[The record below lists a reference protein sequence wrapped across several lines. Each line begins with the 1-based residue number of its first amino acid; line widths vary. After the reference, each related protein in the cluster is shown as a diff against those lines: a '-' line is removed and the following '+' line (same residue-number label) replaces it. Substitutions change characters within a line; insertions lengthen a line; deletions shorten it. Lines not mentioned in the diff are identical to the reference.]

1 MYNYIILLYY
11 FSTHGRKLMSLY
23 VYNDLTRK
31 KEEFIPVEKG
41 KVKFYVCGPTVY
53 DYFHIG
59 NARPFVVFDTFRRYL
74 EHIGYEVTF
83 VQNFTDID
91 DKMIKRANE
100 RGITVAELAEE
111 FIKAYFED
119 VEALGVHIAT
129 VHPRATMEIDTII
142 EIIRK
147 LIDTGHA
154 YESDGDVYFSV
165 DSFKDYG
172 KLSKQSIADLQSGA
186 RVEPGERKKSPLDF
200 ALWKSA
206 KPGEPKWQCPW
217 GEGRPGWHIECS
229 AMSTKYLGK
238 TIDIHGGGSDLIF
251 PHHENEIAQSECA
264 NNAQFVKYWLHNAYL
279 LINSE
284 KMSKS
289 LGNFL
294 TVREIRKKINPLVL
308 RFFLLSAHY
317 RSPLNFTDEALMQ
330 AKSALERI
338 HISYNELT
346 FALNNREE
354 GEKSLI
360 LADLINDYK
369 SKFEEAMNDDF
380 NTASAFA
387 VIFDFVK
394 TLNKYLKENEKVDK
408 CTLNLAKEFFHIT
421 NNILGY
427 LPSNNKNNDNAE
439 DTEEI
444 ESLIFERNEA
454 RKNKDFKKS
463 DEIRDILLKK
473 GIIIEDT
480 KDGTRWRRQ

>member
-1 MYNYIILLYY
+1 MP
-11 FSTHGRKLMSLY
+11 LY

-31 KEEFIPVEKG
+31 KEEFVPVEKD

-74 EHIGYEVTF
+74 EYLGYQVIF

-111 FIKAYFED
+111 FIEAYFED
-119 VEALGVHIAT
+119 VKALGVNPAT
-129 VHPRATMEIDTII
+129 VHPRATQEIDTII
-142 EIIRK
+142 KIISA
-147 LIDTGHA
+147 LIKNGHA
-154 YESDGDVYFSV
+154 YEADGDVYFSV
-165 DSFKDYG
+165 DCFKEYG
-172 KLSKQSIADLQSGA
+172 KLSKQSIEDLQSGA
-186 RVEPGERKKSPLDF
+186 RVEPGERKKNPLDF
-200 ALWKSA
+200 ALWKSV
-206 KPGEPKWQCPW
+206 KPGEPKWKCPW

-317 RSPLNFTDEALMQ
+317 RSPLNFTEEALMQ

-338 HISYNELT
+338 HISYDDLL
-346 FALNNREE
+346 FALDNRTD
-354 GEKSLI
+354 GNKSDVFENSI
-360 LADLINDYK
+360 K
-369 SKFEEAMNDDF
+369 SAMVKFEEAMNDDF
-380 NTASAFA
+380 NTAKAFA
-387 VIFDFVK
+387 VIFDFIK
-394 TLNKYLKENEKVDK
+394 TLNIYLKENQSVDK
-408 CTLNLAKEFFHIT
+408 ESLNLAKEIFSIT
-421 NNILGY
+421 NKILGY
-427 LPSNNKNNDNAE
+427 LPNENNVNNQ
-439 DTEEI
+439 EI
-444 ESLIFERNEA
+444 DALIQERNEA
-454 RKNKDFKKS
+454 RKNKDFKRS
-463 DEIRDILLKK
+463 DEIRDMLLKQ

-480 KDGTRWRRQ
+480 KEGTRWRRQQ

>member
-1 MYNYIILLYY
+1 
-11 FSTHGRKLMSLY
+11 MSLY

-41 KVKFYVCGPTVY
+41 RVKFYVCGPTVY

-74 EHIGYEVTF
+74 EYLGYDVTF

-111 FIKAYFED
+111 FINAYFED

-129 VHPRATMEIDTII
+129 VHPRATKEIDTII
-142 EIIRK
+142 EIISK

-154 YESDGDVYFSV
+154 YVSNGDVYFAV
-165 DSFKDYG
+165 DSFKEYG
-172 KLSKQSIADLQSGA
+172 KLSKQSIDDLQSGA
-186 RVEPGERKKSPLDF
+186 RVEPGEQKKNPLDF
-200 ALWKSA
+200 ALWKAA

-317 RSPLNFTDEALMQ
+317 RSPLNFTEEALMQ

-338 HISYNELT
+338 HIAYNELI
-346 FALNNREE
+346 FALDNKEDGKKSVELSNAVEE
-354 GEKSLI
+354 AKT
-360 LADLINDYK
+360 
-369 SKFEEAMNDDF
+369 KFEEAMNDDF

-387 VIFDFVK
+387 VIFDLVK
-394 TLNKYLKENEKVDK
+394 TLNKYLKDNLTVDK
-408 CTLNLAKEFFHIT
+408 DALKRAQEFFSVT

-427 LPSNNKNNDNAE
+427 LPTEEKTE
-439 DTEEI
+439 DTSEI
-444 ESLIFERNEA
+444 ESLINERNEA
-454 RKNKDFKKS
+454 RKNKDFKRS
-463 DEIRDILLKK
+463 DEIRDMLLKQ

-480 KDGTRWRRQ
+480 KDKKGKIDEKR

>member
-1 MYNYIILLYY
+1 
-11 FSTHGRKLMSLY
+11 MSLY

-41 KVKFYVCGPTVY
+41 RVKFYVCGPTVY

-74 EHIGYEVTF
+74 EYLGYDVTF

-129 VHPRATMEIDTII
+129 VHPRATKEIDTII
-142 EIIRK
+142 EIIGK
-147 LIDTGHA
+147 LIDTRHA
-154 YESDGDVYFSV
+154 YVSNGDVYFAV
-165 DSFKDYG
+165 DSFKEYG
-172 KLSKQSIADLQSGA
+172 KLSKQSIDDLQSGA
-186 RVEPGERKKSPLDF
+186 RVEPGEQKKNPLDF
-200 ALWKSA
+200 ALWKAA

-294 TVREIRKKINPLVL
+294 TVREIRKKINPLIL

-317 RSPLNFTDEALMQ
+317 RSPLNFTEEALMQ

-338 HISYNELT
+338 HIAYNELI
-346 FALNNREE
+346 FALDNRTD
-354 GEKSLI
+354 GEKSVELSK
-360 LADLINDYK
+360 AVDEAK
-369 SKFEEAMNDDF
+369 TKFEEAMNDDF

-387 VIFDFVK
+387 VIFDLVK
-394 TLNKYLKENEKVDK
+394 TLNKYLKDNLTVDK
-408 CTLNLAKEFFHIT
+408 DALQHANEFFNIT
-421 NNILGY
+421 NTILGY
-427 LPSNNKNNDNAE
+427 LPTKENND
-439 DTEEI
+439 DTSEI
-444 ESLIFERNEA
+444 DLLINERNEA
-454 RKNKDFKKS
+454 RKNKDFKRS
-463 DEIRDILLKK
+463 DEIRDMLLKQ

-480 KDGTRWRRQ
+480 KDGTRWRKQ

>member
-1 MYNYIILLYY
+1 
-11 FSTHGRKLMSLY
+11 MSLY

-41 KVKFYVCGPTVY
+41 RVKFYVCGPTVY

-74 EHIGYEVTF
+74 EYLGYDVTF

-129 VHPRATMEIDTII
+129 VHPRATKEIDTII
-142 EIIRK
+142 EIISK

-154 YESDGDVYFSV
+154 YVSNGDVYFAV
-165 DSFKDYG
+165 DSFKEYG
-172 KLSKQSIADLQSGA
+172 KLSKQSIDDLQSGA
-186 RVEPGERKKSPLDF
+186 RVEPGEQKKNPLDF
-200 ALWKSA
+200 ALWKVA

-317 RSPLNFTDEALMQ
+317 RSPLNFTEEALMQ

-338 HISYNELT
+338 HIAYNELI
-346 FALNNREE
+346 FALDNKEN
-354 GEKSLI
+354 GEKSVELSN
-360 LADLINDYK
+360 AVDEAK
-369 SKFEEAMNDDF
+369 TKFEEAMNDDF

-387 VIFDFVK
+387 VIFDLVK
-394 TLNKYLKENEKVDK
+394 RLNKYLKDNLTVDK
-408 CTLNLAKEFFHIT
+408 NALKLANDFFNVT
-421 NNILGY
+421 NKILGY
-427 LPSNNKNNDNAE
+427 LPTEEKTE
-439 DTEEI
+439 DTSEI
-444 ESLIFERNEA
+444 VSLINERNEA
-454 RKNKDFKKS
+454 RKNKDFKRS
-463 DEIRDILLKK
+463 DEIRDMLLKQ

-480 KDGTRWRRQ
+480 KDGTRWRKQ

>member
-1 MYNYIILLYY
+1 
-11 FSTHGRKLMSLY
+11 MSLY

-41 KVKFYVCGPTVY
+41 RVKFYVCGPTVY

-74 EHIGYEVTF
+74 EYLGYDVTF

-129 VHPRATMEIDTII
+129 VHPRATKEIDTII
-142 EIIRK
+142 EIISK

-154 YESDGDVYFSV
+154 YVSNRDVYFAV
-165 DSFKDYG
+165 DSFKEYG
-172 KLSKQSIADLQSGA
+172 KLSKQSIDDLQSGA
-186 RVEPGERKKSPLDF
+186 RVEPGEQKKNPLDF
-200 ALWKSA
+200 ALWKAA

-317 RSPLNFTDEALMQ
+317 RSPLNFTEEALMQ

-338 HISYNELT
+338 HIAYNELI
-346 FALNNREE
+346 FALDNKED
-354 GEKSLI
+354 GEKSVELSN
-360 LADLINDYK
+360 AVDEANT
-369 SKFEEAMNDDF
+369 KFEEAMNDDF

-387 VIFDFVK
+387 VIFDLVK
-394 TLNKYLKENEKVDK
+394 TLNKYLKDNLTVDK
-408 CTLNLAKEFFHIT
+408 NALKLANDFFNVT

-427 LPSNNKNNDNAE
+427 LPTEEKTE
-439 DTEEI
+439 DTFEI
-444 ESLIFERNEA
+444 ESLINERNEA
-454 RKNKDFKKS
+454 RKNKDFKRS
-463 DEIRDILLKK
+463 DEIRDMLLKQ

-480 KDGTRWRRQ
+480 KDGTRWRRK

>member
-1 MYNYIILLYY
+1 MP
-11 FSTHGRKLMSLY
+11 LY

-31 KEEFIPVEKG
+31 KEEFAPVEKG

-74 EHIGYEVTF
+74 EYLGYQVTF

-111 FIKAYFED
+111 FIEAYFED
-119 VEALGVHIAT
+119 VKALGVNPAT
-129 VHPRATMEIDTII
+129 VHPRATQEIDTII
-142 EIIRK
+142 KIISA
-147 LIDTGHA
+147 LIKNGHA
-154 YESDGDVYFSV
+154 YEADGDVYFSV
-165 DSFKDYG
+165 DSFKEYG
-172 KLSKQSIADLQSGA
+172 KLSKQSIEDLQSGA
-186 RVEPGERKKSPLDF
+186 RVEPGERKKNPLDF

-206 KPGEPKWQCPW
+206 KPGEPKWTCPW

-317 RSPLNFTDEALMQ
+317 RSPLNFTEEALMQ

-338 HISYNELT
+338 HISYNDMQ
-346 FALNNREE
+346 FALNNRMD
-354 GEKSLI
+354 GDKSELLKNATI
-360 LADLINDYK
+360 GAK
-369 SKFEEAMNDDF
+369 TKFEEAMNDDF
-380 NTASAFA
+380 NTAKAFA
-387 VIFDFVK
+387 VIFDFIK
-394 TLNKYLKENEKVDK
+394 TLNIYLKENQTVDK
-408 CTLNLAKEFFHIT
+408 ESLKFAEEFFSVT

-427 LPSNNKNNDNAE
+427 LPK
-439 DTEEI
+439 DTNENELNI
-444 ESLIFERNEA
+444 DALIQERNEA
-454 RKNKDFKKS
+454 RKNKDFKRS
-463 DEIRDILLKK
+463 DEIRDMLLKQ

-480 KDGTRWRRQ
+480 KEGTRWRRQQ

>member
-1 MYNYIILLYY
+1 
-11 FSTHGRKLMSLY
+11 MSLY
-23 VYNDLTRK
+23 IYNDLTRK

-41 KVKFYVCGPTVY
+41 RVKFYVCGPTVY

-74 EHIGYEVTF
+74 EYLGYEVTF

-129 VHPRATMEIDTII
+129 VHPRATKEIDTII
-142 EIIRK
+142 EIISK
-147 LIDTGHA
+147 LINTGHA
-154 YESDGDVYFSV
+154 YVSNGDVYFAV
-165 DSFKDYG
+165 DSFKEYG
-172 KLSKQSIADLQSGA
+172 KLSKQSIDDLQSGA
-186 RVEPGERKKSPLDF
+186 RVEPGEQKKNPLDF

-206 KPGEPKWQCPW
+206 KPGEPKWQSPW

-317 RSPLNFTDEALMQ
+317 RSPLNFTEEALMQ

-338 HISYNELT
+338 HIAYNELF
-346 FALNNREE
+346 FALDNKED
-354 GEKSLI
+354 GEKSVELSN
-360 LADLINDYK
+360 AVDEAK
-369 SKFEEAMNDDF
+369 KKFEEAMNDDF

-387 VIFDFVK
+387 VIFDLVK
-394 TLNKYLKENEKVDK
+394 TLNIYLKNNLTVDK
-408 CTLNLAKEFFHIT
+408 NALKYAKKFFDIT
-421 NNILGY
+421 NKILGY
-427 LPSNNKNNDNAE
+427 LPSNENNE
-439 DTEEI
+439 DTSEI
-444 ESLIFERNEA
+444 ESLLCERNEA
-454 RKNKDFKKS
+454 RKNKDFKRS
-463 DEIRDILLKK
+463 DEIRNILLKQ
-473 GIIIEDT
+473 GIVIEDT